1 MNNKTEFRT
10 KYPVQPT
17 LAVGAIVFKENK
29 VLLVRRGK
37 APAKGL
43 WAIPGGSV
51 KLGETLKDAAEREI
65 IEETGI
71 QVKAGASVYSFES
84 IERDDNGDVRF
95 HYYIVDLEAEYISG
109 EITPGDDADD
119 AAWMTVADLKM
130 NNVHPRTLELLIW
143 QYSFG
148 KS

>member
-1 MNNKTEFRT
+1 MNDNTEFRT
-10 KYPVQPT
+10 KRPVQPT

-29 VLLVRRGK
+29 VLLVKRGR
-37 APAKGL
+37 APSKGL

-51 KLGETLKDAAEREI
+51 KLGETIKNAAEREI

-71 QVKAGASVYSFES
+71 HVRAGAPVYSFES
-84 IERDDNGDVRF
+84 IERDDDGDVQF

-119 AAWMTVADLKM
+119 AAWMSVEDLKV
-130 NNVHPRTLELLIW
+130 NDVHPRTLEMLVS

-148 KS
+148 NK

>member
-1 MNNKTEFRT
+1 MNDNTEFKT
-10 KYPVQPT
+10 KLPVQPT
-17 LAVGAIVFKENK
+17 LAVGGIVFKENK

-71 QVKAGASVYSFES
+71 QVRAGASVYSFES
-84 IERDDNGDVRF
+84 IERDDNGEVQF

-109 EITPGDDADD
+109 EVTAGDDADD
-119 AAWMTVADLKM
+119 AAWMTVADLKV
-130 NNVHPRTLELLIW
+130 NDVHPRTLEMLAC

-148 KS
+148 NK

>member
-1 MNNKTEFRT
+1 MNDIPEFCT

-43 WAIPGGSV
+43 WTIPGGSV

-65 IEETGI
+65 VEETGI
-71 QVKAGASVYSFES
+71 QVEAGAPVYSFEL
-84 IERDDNGDVRF
+84 IERDDNGDVQF

-109 EITPGDDADD
+109 KITPGDDAED
-119 AAWMTVADLKM
+119 AAWMTVADLQV
-130 NNVHPRTLELLIW
+130 NDVNPSTINLLARH
-143 QYSFG
+143 YSFG
-148 KS
+148 DK

>member
-1 MNNKTEFRT
+1 MNNTPEFHT

-37 APAKGL
+37 EPAKGL
-43 WAIPGGSV
+43 WTIPGGSV

-71 QVKAGASVYSFES
+71 QVKAGAPVYSFEL
-84 IERDDNGDVRF
+84 IERDDNGDVQF

-109 EITPGDDADD
+109 EITPGDDAED
-119 AAWMTVADLKM
+119 AAWVTVADLQL
-130 NNVHPRTLELLIW
+130 NDVNPRTIDLLFRH
-143 QYSFG
+143 YSFRN
-148 KS
+148 K

>member
-1 MNNKTEFRT
+1 MNDNTEFRT
-10 KYPVQPT
+10 KHPVQPI

-71 QVKAGASVYSFES
+71 RVKAGATVYSFES
-84 IERDDNGDVRF
+84 IIRDANGDVQY

-119 AAWMTVADLKM
+119 AAWMTVADLKV
-130 NNVHPRTLELLIW
+130 NDVNPRTLELLVQ
-143 QYSFG
+143 QYNFG
-148 KS
+148 N

>member
-1 MNNKTEFRT
+1 MNDNTEFHTNRLA
-10 KYPVQPT
+10 QPT

-29 VLLVRRGK
+29 VLLVKRGR
-37 APAKGL
+37 APSKGL

-51 KLGETLKDAAEREI
+51 KLGETIKNAVEREI
-65 IEETGI
+65 VEETGI
-71 QVKAGASVYSFES
+71 HVRAGAPVYSFEL
-84 IERDDNGDVRF
+84 IERDEDGDVQF

-119 AAWMTVADLKM
+119 AAWMSVEDMKV
-130 NNVHPRTLELLIW
+130 NDVHPRTLEMLVS

-148 KS
+148 NG

>member
-1 MNNKTEFRT
+1 MNDNPEFRT

-29 VLLVRRGK
+29 VLLVRRGQ

-71 QVKAGASVYSFES
+71 QVKAGASVHSFEL
-84 IERDDNGDVRF
+84 IERDDNGDVQF

-109 EITPGDDADD
+109 EITPGDDAED
-119 AAWMTVADLKM
+119 AAWMTVADLKV
-130 NNVHPRTLELLIW
+130 NDVNPSTIELLVRY
-143 QYSFG
+143 YSFG
-148 KS
+148 NR

>member
-1 MNNKTEFRT
+1 MNDNTEFRT
-10 KYPVQPT
+10 KRPAQPA

-29 VLLVRRGK
+29 VLLVKRGK

-51 KLGETLKDAAEREI
+51 KLGETIKDAAEREI
-65 IEETGI
+65 LEETGI
-71 QVKAGASVYSFES
+71 QVRAGASVYSFES
-84 IERDDNGDVRF
+84 IERDDDGNVQF

-119 AAWMTVADLKM
+119 AAWMTVADLKV
-130 NNVHPRTLELLIW
+130 NDVHPRTLELLVC

-148 KS
+148 KK

>member
-1 MNNKTEFRT
+1 MNDNTEFRT
-10 KYPVQPT
+10 KLTVQPT
-17 LAVGAIVFKENK
+17 LAVGVIVFKEDK

-65 IEETGI
+65 IEETGL
-71 QVKAGASVYSFES
+71 QVRAGASVYSFES
-84 IERDDNGDVRF
+84 IERDDDGDVQF

-119 AAWMTVADLKM
+119 AAWMTVADLKV
-130 NNVHPRTLELLIW
+130 NDVHPRTLEMLVC

-148 KS
+148 NK